1 MNDTWMWL
9 ALAALVAVPIAYLA
23 LRPRRRQRLQD
34 TPASAPETAMPAKP
48 SASVVEATL
57 LAQQLAHEQ
66 ARLDAEQAEQ
76 AEQAEEEAQLLAA
89 YREAEEAAVCRAA
102 QARTA
107 AAAAAAAAAEA
118 KSARQAQAARH
129 AAEHRAA
136 EAAAAAAAEEE
147 AARRKRAEESAR
159 QESQRQHA
167 ERQQAERREA
177 ARLEV
182 ERLAN
187 AAARQQ
193 AERPVAAAP
202 RKPEQTLVMVAD
214 DSKVVRVKTSR
225 LLAAHH
231 YRISLAENGE
241 AALRLI
247 EAEPPQLLITD
258 VEMPG
263 IDGFELTRRVRSNPH
278 TAHIPIIMITSADDR
293 LRAAAAEAGVSV
305 LLGKPY
311 AEDELMAQIARLGN
325 CAAADLA
332 ADASA

>member
-23 LRPRRRQRLQD
+23 LRPRRRRPLQD
-34 TPASAPETAMPAKP
+34 TPASAHETAMPAKP

-76 AEQAEEEAQLLAA
+76 AEEEAQLLAA

-102 QARTA
+102 QART

>member
-1 MNDTWMWL
+1 
-9 ALAALVAVPIAYLA
+9 
-23 LRPRRRQRLQD
+23 
-34 TPASAPETAMPAKP
+34 
-48 SASVVEATL
+48 
-57 LAQQLAHEQ
+57 
-66 ARLDAEQAEQ
+66 
-76 AEQAEEEAQLLAA
+76 
-89 YREAEEAAVCRAA
+89 
-102 QARTA
+102 
-107 AAAAAAAAAEA
+107 
-118 KSARQAQAARH
+118 
-129 AAEHRAA
+129 
-136 EAAAAAAAEEE
+136 
-147 AARRKRAEESAR
+147 
-159 QESQRQHA
+159 
-167 ERQQAERREA
+167 
-177 ARLEV
+177 
-182 ERLAN
+182 
-187 AAARQQ
+187 
-193 AERPVAAAP
+193 
-202 RKPEQTLVMVAD
+202 MVAD

-278 TAHIPIIMITSADDR
+278 TAHIPIILITAADDR